1 VSGEVI
7 RRARRAGRT
16 RPGARRRRRAEPLIS
31 FDTLSDLLGS
41 WGAGYQVDA
50 PTLASGG
57 EIIRGKLH
65 QFDGHSGLRVHA
77 TDALELHNLTT
88 RVDID
93 PGLTVGIFL
102 QGELKTRIDGT
113 EFDLGHAARPAG
125 HMWVVNR
132 PSTLERR
139 SKKGMHIR
147 KVLFSVPLE
156 WLAATAEAE
165 PVTTESL
172 EPFLATHLAAFSWQP
187 SRRAIALAEQIIN
200 PGDGPKVLRN
210 MAVESRAIEILG
222 EALAAFMGIGATGD
236 SRASS
241 MRQATRAGRI
251 RDHILTHV
259 DGDLDLGTIARETGM
274 SVGSM
279 QRAFKAAFGT
289 TIAEFTREAR
299 LNRAREAMDN
309 EGISVSEAAYRA
321 GYSSPAN
328 FSTAFKK
335 LFGMTPSQA
344 RK

>member
-1 VSGEVI
+1 VVLADREARNMRTHEADEGDDAGKRNGDRGQDADTEQHPFPEPSGGEVI
-7 RRARRAGRT
+7 R
-16 RPGARRRRRAEPLIS
+16 
-31 FDTLSDLLGS
+31 
-41 WGAGYQVDA
+41 
-50 PTLASGG
+50 
-57 EIIRGKLH
+57 GKLY

-77 TDALELHNLTT
+77 TDAMELHDLTT

-102 QGELKTRIDGT
+102 QGELRVGIDGA
-113 EFDLGHAARPAG
+113 EFGLGHPVHPTG

-139 SKKGMHIR
+139 SNKGRHIR

-156 WLAATAEAE
+156 WLAAAMEAE
-165 PVTTESL
+165 TATAGSL
-172 EPFLATHLAAFSWQP
+172 EQFLATHLAAFSWRP
-187 SRRAIALAEQIIN
+187 SRRAVALAEQIIN

-210 MAVESRAIEILG
+210 MAVESRAIDILG
-222 EALAAFMGIGATGD
+222 EALSAFMGIGTAD
-236 SRASS
+236 NSRARS
-241 MRQATRAGRI
+241 MRQASRAERI
-251 RDHILTHV
+251 RDHILTNV
-259 DGDLDLGTIARETGM
+259 DDELRLDTIAREIGM

-279 QRAFKAAFGT
+279 QRAFKSAFGT

-299 LNRAREAMDN
+299 LYRARDAMDS

-335 LFGMTPSQA
+335 LFGLTPSQA